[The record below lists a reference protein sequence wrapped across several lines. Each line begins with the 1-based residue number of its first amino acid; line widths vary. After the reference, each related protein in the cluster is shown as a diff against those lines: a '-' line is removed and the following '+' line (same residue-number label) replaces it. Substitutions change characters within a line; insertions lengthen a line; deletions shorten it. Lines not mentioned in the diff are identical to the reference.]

1 LEAAVGERR
10 YCILIVDD
18 DESMRD
24 TLEAILQREYDILKA
39 PDGQTA
45 LRLVTEHEINVVL
58 LDMMLPDMSGLDVL
72 KQIKDRFSDIEV
84 IMITVVKEV
93 EAAVQAMKQGAFHY
107 MTKSFDYDEVL
118 ALVEKAI
125 ERRRDAREI
134 LYLRTEMKQFMEGEF
149 IIGRSARMREI
160 HELVKK
166 VAPLPATV
174 LILGE
179 SGTGKQLLARYIHA
193 QSGPTERPFVMVDLG
208 AVPETLVE
216 STLFGHE
223 KGAFSGAYRQH
234 IGKFELADGGTLFLD
249 EIANLRYEL
258 QSKLLRA
265 IQAGEIERVGGTK
278 TIQVNVR
285 LIAASNVDLSQAV
298 RKGSFRED
306 LYYRLN
312 VIPIKL
318 PPLRE
323 RIGDV
328 PKLVEFFIERYNK
341 RFRKGI
347 QKISQRALQALSSYD
362 WPGNVR
368 ELENMIERL
377 VAVLDG
383 DTILLED
390 IPIEYRIGIFQQQ
403 QQDAVLEKAT
413 EAFEQSFI
421 LKALER
427 QGWNQI
433 ATAKSLGIPVSTL
446 KYKLKKLNLSKHF
459 PPKSR

>member
-1 LEAAVGERR
+1 
-10 YCILIVDD
+10 
-18 DESMRD
+18 MRD
-24 TLEAILQREYDILKA
+24 TLEAILQREHDVFKA
-39 PDGQTA
+39 SDGQTA
-45 LRLVTEHEINVVL
+45 LRLVAEHEINVIL
-58 LDMMLPDMSGLDVL
+58 LDMILPDMSGLDVL
-72 KQIKDRFSDIEV
+72 KQVKDRFSDIEV

-93 EAAVQAMKQGAFHY
+93 ETAVQAMKLGAFHY
-107 MTKSFDYDEVL
+107 MTKTFEYDEVL

-149 IIGRSARMREI
+149 IIGRSPKMREI
-160 HELVKK
+160 HEMVNK
-166 VAPLPATV
+166 VAHLPATV

-179 SGTGKQLLARYIHA
+179 SGTGKQLLARYIHGH
-193 QSGPTERPFVMVDLG
+193 SGLSEQPFVMVDLG

-249 EIANLRYEL
+249 EMANLRYEL

-265 IQAGEIERVGGTK
+265 IQDGQIERVGGTK

-285 LIAASNVDLSQAV
+285 LIAASNVDLAQAV

-318 PPLRE
+318 PSLRE
-323 RIGDV
+323 RVGDI
-328 PKLVEFFIERYNK
+328 PQLVEFFIQRYNK
-341 RFRKGI
+341 RFRKNI
-347 QKISQRALQALSSYD
+347 EKISQRALEALSSYD

-390 IPIEYRIGIFQQQ
+390 IPIEYRMGSFQKPQEGL
-403 QQDAVLEKAT
+403 LEKAA

-421 LKALER
+421 LRALER
-427 QGWNQI
+427 QGWSQI
-433 ATAKSLGIPVSTL
+433 ATAKVLGIPVSTL
-446 KYKLKKLNLSKHF
+446 KYKLKKLSLSKHF
-459 PPKSR
+459 PPRRK

>member
-1 LEAAVGERR
+1 LGERR
-10 YCILIVDD
+10 YSILIVDD

-24 TLEAILQREYDILKA
+24 TLEAILQREYNILKA
-39 PDGQTA
+39 SDGQTA
-45 LRLVTEHEINVVL
+45 LRLITEHEINVIL
-58 LDMMLPDMSGLDVL
+58 LDVLLPDMSGLDVL

-93 EAAVQAMKQGAFHY
+93 EAAVRAMKQGAFHY
-107 MTKSFDYDEVL
+107 INKSFDYDEVL

-125 ERRRDAREI
+125 ERRRDVREI
-134 LYLRTEMKQFMEGEF
+134 LYLRTEMKQFIEGEF
-149 IIGRSARMREI
+149 IIGRSNRMREI

-166 VAPLPATV
+166 VAHLPATV

-179 SGTGKQLLARYIHA
+179 SGTGKQLLARYIHT
-193 QSGPTERPFVMVDLG
+193 QSGLADHPFVMVDLG
-208 AVPETLVE
+208 AIPETLVE

-265 IQAGEIERVGGTK
+265 IQEGEIERVGSTK
-278 TIQVNVR
+278 TLRVTVR
-285 LIAASNVDLSQAV
+285 LIAASNIDLAEAV
-298 RKGSFRED
+298 QKGSFRED
-306 LYYRLN
+306 LFYRLN
-312 VIPIKL
+312 VIPVRL
-318 PPLRE
+318 PSLKE
-323 RIGDV
+323 KIGDI
-328 PKLVEFFIERYNK
+328 PQLVEFFIQRYNK
-341 RFRKGI
+341 RFRKNI
-347 QKISQRALQALSSYD
+347 KKISQRALDALSSYD

-383 DTILLED
+383 DTIHLED
-390 IPIEYRIGIFQQQ
+390 IPIEYRISSFQQQ
-403 QQDAVLEKAT
+403 QQEALLEKAT
-413 EAFEQSFI
+413 QAFEQNFI

-427 QGWNQI
+427 QSWNQI
-433 ATAKSLGIPVSTL
+433 ATAKALGIPVSTL
-446 KYKLKKLNLSKHF
+446 KYKLKKLNLLKHF
-459 PPKSR
+459 PPKNK

>member
-1 LEAAVGERR
+1 
-10 YCILIVDD
+10 
-18 DESMRD
+18 MRD
-24 TLEAILQREYDILKA
+24 TLEAILQREYNVLKA
-39 PDGQTA
+39 SDGQTA
-45 LRLVTEHEINVVL
+45 LHLVAEHEISVILLDVL
-58 LDMMLPDMSGLDVL
+58 LPDINGLDVL

-93 EAAVQAMKQGAFHY
+93 ESAVRAMKMGAFHY
-107 MTKSFDYDEVL
+107 ITKSFDYDEVL

-134 LYLRTEMKQFMEGEF
+134 LYLRTEMKQFMEDEF
-149 IIGRSARMREI
+149 IIGRSHRMREV
-160 HELVKK
+160 HDLVNK
-166 VAPLPATV
+166 VAHLPATI

-193 QSGPTERPFVMVDLG
+193 QGGQADRPFVMVDLG

-265 IQAGEIERVGGTK
+265 IQEGEIERVGGTK
-278 TIQVNVR
+278 TLRVNVR
-285 LIAASNVDLSQAV
+285 LIAASNVDLAEAV

-306 LYYRLN
+306 LFYRLN

-323 RIGDV
+323 RIGDI
-328 PKLVEFFIERYNK
+328 PQLVEFFIQRYNK
-341 RFRKGI
+341 RFRKNI
-347 QKISQRALQALSSYD
+347 KKISQRALDALSSYD

-390 IPIEYRIGIFQQQ
+390 IPIEYRMGSFQKPQEGL
-403 QQDAVLEKAT
+403 LEKAT

-427 QGWNQI
+427 QGWSQI
-433 ATAKSLGIPVSTL
+433 ATAKALGIPVSTL

-459 PPKSR
+459 PPKRK